1 MAIYT
6 YDQFQKAAQQ
16 AGLLGQFSQA
26 DLSLAQQNP
35 DAGMSL
41 LKYKQDYAN
50 ATTDQQRAQANK
62 GAESIRSSYG
72 G

>member
-50 ATTDQQRAQANK
+50 ATTD
-62 GAESIRSSYG
+62 
-72 G
+72 